1 MMLGFG
7 DTSRHIIYDAATLIA
22 HTVPIQH
29 SHIWNGCAH
38 GDCLLAFDFQLPLS
52 YKSLNSRNNS
62 ITCGN
67 YFVALYLD
75 PLADCHA
82 ADNLSERVSSS
93 VHQNH
98 R

>member
-1 MMLGFG
+1 MLGFG
-7 DTSRHIIYDAATLIA
+7 DTSRHIIHDAAVLVI
-22 HTVPIQH
+22 HKDPIQH
-29 SHIWNGCAH
+29 FHIWNACVH

-52 YKSLNSRNNS
+52 YKSLNSRNSS
-62 ITCGN
+62 ITYGN
-67 YFVALYLD
+67 SCVAMYLD